1 MSRRAW
7 ATTVAAVLAVG
18 LAALLGASAAP
29 SSAAPTSLP
38 TLTLALNGTSV
49 AVGGTMQSGAVEVV
63 TTVTTEAAGEPLLVY
78 LKPGAT
84 YAQASAALAAH
95 NGDLNAL
102 DPYGAIVFDAAAPRG
117 TSSAQT
123 VLRAGNYV
131 ALDAVTNAANLPHT
145 AFTVTT
151 ATTPAALPTPGATVW
166 AIEFGFRGASMLHDG
181 ELVRFENAGY
191 LVHMIDWIR
200 VKNLTTA
207 DRVKALLR
215 AGKDNQAAKLASVL
229 GAFAG
234 PLSHGGLQQ
243 LVVNEKPGVYVLAC
257 FMNTQDGREHTQLG
271 MLRTIRIS
279 K

>member
-1 MSRRAW
+1 
-7 ATTVAAVLAVG
+7 
-18 LAALLGASAAP
+18 
-29 SSAAPTSLP
+29 
-38 TLTLALNGTSV
+38 
-49 AVGGTMQSGAVEVV
+49 MQSGAVEVV